1 MSVLRLKTLS
11 NTKTALLLEPLHDQH
26 SVLGDECFSKLL
38 RSTKCSSNRVMEENR
53 VVLYVS
59 VYGRQFG
66 PPKKILGANDVLS
79 LIYLE
84 VLSFIGDF
92 RVSRQLIAADC
103 SG

>member
-1 MSVLRLKTLS
+1 
-11 NTKTALLLEPLHDQH
+11 
-26 SVLGDECFSKLL
+26 
-38 RSTKCSSNRVMEENR
+38 MEENR